1 MLLVIKLPSR
11 DEQMALNRRR
21 WGEILRDRDLA
32 RLPYRIETN
41 AHGQIV
47 MNPPPSGDHSYRQ
60 SMILLRLQAL
70 LGGVPLVEC
79 PISTIDGVK
88 AADVGWYS
96 DARFAQVRGQDVF
109 EQAPEICVEVISPS
123 NAESEMIQKKS
134 LYFEAGAQE
143 VWFCRQDGTM
153 EFYDRD
159 QPETRLD
166 GSMKGLGFPG
176 RI

>member
-1 MLLVIKLPSR
+1 
-11 DEQMALNRRR
+11 
-21 WGEILRDRDLA
+21 
-32 RLPYRIETN
+32 
-41 AHGQIV
+41 
-47 MNPPPSGDHSYRQ
+47 
-60 SMILLRLQAL
+60 
-70 LGGVPLVEC
+70 
-79 PISTIDGVK
+79 
-88 AADVGWYS
+88 
-96 DARFAQVRGQDVF
+96 
-109 EQAPEICVEVISPS
+109 
-123 NAESEMIQKKS
+123 MIQKKS